1 MPKDLILDLD
11 NIETTVDDT
20 PAIEQIYDY
29 IVAFIKDAEKI
40 KGYKGD
46 AKKYFVNSKLQSI
59 LPIETWNRYEP
70 MIDKAIDFLVMLSSH
85 PEILDEVNKAVKK
98 CCIPCIQTMSDK
110 VCCKK

>member
-11 NIETTVDDT
+11 NIEKTIDDSL
-20 PAIEQIYDY
+20 AIEEIYDY
-29 IVAFIKDAEKI
+29 IVAFIKDAEKL

-46 AKKYFVNSKLQSI
+46 AKKYFVNSKLKTILSI
-59 LPIETWNRYEP
+59 EIFNRYEP
-70 MIDKAIDFLVMLSSH
+70 MIDKSIDFLVLLSSH

-110 VCCKK
+110 LCCKK